1 MLTEKILF
9 ALNDT
14 EDRFLEETRSMLD
27 GKKENASLHITTII
41 LLAAALALFLAACG
55 WAIYHAT
62 MSYREPSPEDVMQYY
77 LNGQRRKTEDLDDAE
92 EDSFHIMD
100 LNFGECALV
109 LHFETEE
116 RGNAHAYQFPESQPS
131 ALDSF
136 SVTSLQRLFMEMERF
151 ADLYVELQPMEQSLR
166 QAGMTEEEAAN
177 WDRQTEFRKDG
188 NLTLLVQLYDGPRLH
203 GTDLIFG
210 WPKGQAT
217 MIRDDQWMEYHRLEV
232 VIDTLWNDAQHDS
245 VKYLLL
251 FHPTEQYL
259 LLLAASDEQFS
270 FDRLE
275 QEAEKLNVINTGVSY
290 SLNHSGSNWTVV
302 GFASG

>member
-1 MLTEKILF
+1 
-9 ALNDT
+9 
-14 EDRFLEETRSMLD
+14 
-27 GKKENASLHITTII
+27 
-41 LLAAALALFLAACG
+41 
-55 WAIYHAT
+55 
-62 MSYREPSPEDVMQYY
+62 
-77 LNGQRRKTEDLDDAE
+77 
-92 EDSFHIMD
+92 
-100 LNFGECALV
+100 
-109 LHFETEE
+109 
-116 RGNAHAYQFPESQPS
+116 
-131 ALDSF
+131 
-136 SVTSLQRLFMEMERF
+136 MEMEQF